1 MADDES
7 ILTNPPNE
15 DVAVH
20 VRDYAKF
27 TKLLTIGALTCL
39 AIGFFVLLIL
49 K

>member
-20 VRDYAKF
+20 VRDYLKF
-27 TKLLTIGALTCL
+27 TKLVTISALACL
-39 AIGFFVLLIL
+39 AIGFVVLLIL
-49 K
+49 